1 MSNFLLS
8 VSSIIIFVLLA
19 LYVIIGSFMEHKK
32 TPVGHETGVAI
43 VAGFL
48 VSLIAWAAGFKSLSE
63 TLEFS
68 GDVFFYLCL
77 PPIIFAAG
85 FNMRRK
91 RFFENIGYI
100 MLFGL
105 FGTIFTFVM
114 FSALT
119 YAFMQADIM
128 YKYNFSGSE

>member
-1 MSNFLLS
+1 MSNFILSVASLIIFALLS
-8 VSSIIIFVLLA
+8 
-19 LYVIIGSFMEHKK
+19 LYVIAGSYMEHKK
-32 TPVGHETGVAI
+32 SPVGHETGVAI
-43 VAGFL
+43 LAGFL
-48 VSLIAWAAGFKSLSE
+48 VSLIAWAAGYSSLND

-68 GDVFFYLCL
+68 GDIFFYLCL
-77 PPIIFAAG
+77 PPIIFASG

-114 FSALT
+114 FSLLT
-119 YAFMQADIM
+119 YAF
-128 YKYNFSGSE
+128 F